1 MNEPQNHP
9 LYLTDRENL
18 DRLCAIDSPTSNNF
32 VELAR
37 LIIRY
42 QDFRGAE
49 DLNSDMEKLLKKWSI
64 NRDKLEAI
72 TRKLWSEGFR
82 PASHSSSD
90 NVGSGCDTSDSS
102 EAYC

>member
-1 MNEPQNHP
+1 MNEAQNHP
-9 LYLTDRENL
+9 LYSTDRENL
-18 DRLCAIDSPTSNNF
+18 DRLCSIDLPTPNHL

-42 QDFRGAE
+42 QDFSGAE

-64 NRDKLEAI
+64 DRDKLEEL
-72 TRKLWSEGFR
+72 TRKIWSEGFR

-90 NVGSGCDTSDSS
+90 NVGSGFDTSDSS
-102 EAYC
+102 

>member
-72 TRKLWSEGFR
+72 TRKLWIEGFR

-90 NVGSGCDTSDSS
+90 NVGSGFDTSESTQ
-102 EAYC
+102 A

>member
-1 MNEPQNHP
+1 MNEAQSHP
-9 LYLTDRENL
+9 LYSTDRENL
-18 DRLCAIDSPTSNNF
+18 DRLISIDAPASIDF

-37 LIIRY
+37 LLIRY
-42 QDFRGAE
+42 QDFEGAE

-64 NRDKLEAI
+64 NRDKLEEI

-90 NVGSGCDTSDSS
+90 NVGSGFDTSDSTQ
-102 EAYC
+102 A

>member
-1 MNEPQNHP
+1 MNEAQNHP
-9 LYLTDRENL
+9 LYSTDRENL

-37 LIIRY
+37 LIVRY

-64 NRDKLEAI
+64 NRYKLEEI
-72 TRKLWSEGFR
+72 TRNLWSEGFR
-82 PASHSSSD
+82 PSSHSSSD
-90 NVGSGCDTSDSS
+90 NVGSGFDTSDSTQ
-102 EAYC
+102 A